1 MKNFSW
7 KIDAGAEDIYGEVDR
22 VRSVAHKMTQT
33 FKKGM
38 SMIDAELARRK
49 NKDDPYQ
56 VYFERQK
63 TAGNYSIPPRNGVS
77 IFRETYD
84 AVREILLQAV
94 DAKGDSVSR

>member
-94 DAKGDSVSR
+94 DEKSNADQ